1 MDVVVTFPFDSS
13 ESNVLWYKNQIE
25 KIPGINLRTKS
36 ITITKGTKTKPNCF
50 SFYLSATYHGY
61 LQGLESMQIP
71 KPIKEDLG
79 GGMKEFTIREVSS
92 TEFLISEKG
101 TVKPLLEDALL
112 FNSQIFGARAL
123 LFKTFKTLCN

>member
-1 MDVVVTFPFDSS
+1 MALSILIFSKDVDVVVTFPFDSS

-50 SFYLSATYHGY
+50 SFYLSASYHGY

-92 TEFLISEKG
+92 ILI
-101 TVKPLLEDALL
+101 LEAPK
-112 FNSQIFGARAL
+112 S
-123 LFKTFKTLCN
+123 KTTSGNMFTIIDILYEN

>member
-50 SFYLSATYHGY
+50 SFYLSASYHGY

-92 TEFLISEKG
+92 ILAPVIS
-101 TVKPLLEDALL
+101 KP
-112 FNSQIFGARAL
+112 
-123 LFKTFKTLCN
+123 KTKSGNMLPSIDILK

>member
-36 ITITKGTKTKPNCF
+36 ITITKGTKTKPNSF
-50 SFYLSATYHGY
+50 SFYLSASYHGY

-92 TEFLISEKG
+92 ILI
-101 TVKPLLEDALL
+101 LEALKSKTTSG
-112 FNSQIFGARAL
+112 NM
-123 LFKTFKTLCN
+123 FKIIDILYEN

>member
-1 MDVVVTFPFDSS
+1 MALFILIFLKDVDVVVTFPFDSS

-50 SFYLSATYHGY
+50 SFYLSASYHGY

-92 TEFLISEKG
+92 ILI
-101 TVKPLLEDALL
+101 LEALK
-112 FNSQIFGARAL
+112 S
-123 LFKTFKTLCN
+123 KTTSGNMFIGIDILQ

>member
-1 MDVVVTFPFDSS
+1 MALFILIFLKDVDVVVTFPFDSS

-50 SFYLSATYHGY
+50 SFYLSASYHGY

-92 TEFLISEKG
+92 ILI
-101 TVKPLLEDALL
+101 LEALK
-112 FNSQIFGARAL
+112 S
-123 LFKTFKTLCN
+123 KTTSGNMFTGIDILYEN